1 MKDLY
6 NRLEQAE
13 QKKNARFVKL
23 AKVCKADL
31 SDILANNWLESWSWW
46 TGE

>member
-1 MKDLY
+1 MKDCY

-13 QKKNARFVKL
+13 QKKNARLVKL
-23 AKVCKADL
+23 AQVGKADL
-31 SDILANNWLESWSWW
+31 SNILPNNSLEPWSWW